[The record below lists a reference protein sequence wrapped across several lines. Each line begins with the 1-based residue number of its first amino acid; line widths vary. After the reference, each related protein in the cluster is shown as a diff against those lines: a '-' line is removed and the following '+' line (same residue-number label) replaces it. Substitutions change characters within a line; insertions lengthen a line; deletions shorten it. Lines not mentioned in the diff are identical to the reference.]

1 MARDYKVV
9 EINDVTDQAIEK
21 VLNEWTHQGWTF
33 DALHFAMRES
43 SKRPSMVFLTFT
55 RELDEADS

>member
-9 EINDVTDQAIEK
+9 EINEVTDQAIEK
-21 VLNEWTHQGWTF
+21 VLNERTRQGWTF

-55 RELDEADS
+55 RALDEAGL